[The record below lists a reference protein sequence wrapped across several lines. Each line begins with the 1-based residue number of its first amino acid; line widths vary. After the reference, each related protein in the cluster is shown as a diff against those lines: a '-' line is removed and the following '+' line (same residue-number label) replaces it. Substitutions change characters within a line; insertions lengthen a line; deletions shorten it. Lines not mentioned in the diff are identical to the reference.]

1 LEFYTVACKE
11 IFKNYLKYW
20 GSIVGGVLLS
30 LEFYTVAI
38 PFIKKKKKKKKY
50 AAYQGRHYIFFLV
63 RKGIGCNR
71 YEPAPVGSKP
81 YVTRQSFSTG
91 TKCIVLFKIQ
101 YVGYEISGVQSERIF
116 TFVDCFLFFCL
127 LSDPSAGSPFPHKIK
142 LIACGFVVPR

>member
-101 YVGYEISGVQSERIF
+101 YAGYEISGVQSERIF
-116 TFVDCFLFFCL
+116 SFVDCFFFFAFYL
-127 LSDPSAGSPFPHKIK
+127 IRPLDRLSHIK
-142 LIACGFVVPR
+142 SNS

>member
-1 LEFYTVACKE
+1 MQH
-11 IFKNYLKYW
+11 
-20 GSIVGGVLLS
+20 
-30 LEFYTVAI
+30 
-38 PFIKKKKKKKKY
+38 IK
-50 AAYQGRHYIFFLV
+50 AVITFFFLV